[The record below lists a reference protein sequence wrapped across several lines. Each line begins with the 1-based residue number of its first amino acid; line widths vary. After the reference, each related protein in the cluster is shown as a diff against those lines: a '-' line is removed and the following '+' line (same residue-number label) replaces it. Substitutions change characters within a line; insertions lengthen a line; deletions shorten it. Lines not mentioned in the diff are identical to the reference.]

1 MIEQTSIKK
10 RVTAAIR
17 TSSLI
22 KQRQIADF
30 RQSISQLEGDVLL
43 NICFQFIQ
51 KMSYKNKKFTYYYL
65 TEIGKY
71 G

>member
-30 RQSISQLEGDVLL
+30 HQSISLEGDVLL

-65 TEIGKY
+65 TGIGKY